1 MYLAILPKAGEIV
14 WDFRDDIA
22 VLVSYRAGAHVGVR
36 GQHLQAQLLKLSVV
50 TVEENVPPQ
59 LFRNVYR
66 AESTMSPKA
75 ALLG

>member
-14 WDFRDDIA
+14 RDFRDDVA
-22 VLVSYRAGAHVGVR
+22 VLVSYRAGADVGVR
-36 GQHLQAQLLKLSVV
+36 GQHLQAPLFKLSVV
-50 TVEENVPPQ
+50 TVEENVTPQ
-59 LFRNVYR
+59 LLGNVYR